1 MTRVL
6 FAGTPEFARESLAAL
21 LASGIRPLAVLTQP
35 DRPAGRG
42 KKLHASAVKTF
53 AEQHHLRVL
62 QPESLRP
69 VQVIHELVALDAD
82 LIIVA
87 AYGLLLPQSVL
98 DIPRVACVNV
108 HASLLPRWRGAAPI
122 QAAILAGDEQT
133 GISLMQMEAGL
144 DTGPVYATS
153 SIDIGALETA
163 GELHDRLA
171 RLGGE
176 LLVQKLASI
185 VSGACVAKKQNASDA
200 TYAAKIK
207 SVDAELN
214 WQQTA
219 VELQRTVRAYN
230 PVPGAWTT
238 LQGERLK
245 CWRAEAIDGNGEVP
259 GSIVGAGAE
268 GILVAC
274 GEGLLRITELQRP
287 GRKRVSAAEMAG
299 QLDLDQAQVG
309 QRMNGIG

>member
-1 MTRVL
+1 MTRVV
-6 FAGTPEFARESLAAL
+6 FAGTPEFARESLTAL

-42 KKLHASAVKTF
+42 KKLQASAVRKF
-53 AEQHHLRVL
+53 AGQHGLRVL
-62 QPESLRP
+62 QPASLRP
-69 VQVIHELVALDAD
+69 AQVVDELIAIDAD
-82 LIIVA
+82 LFIVA

-98 DIPRVACVNV
+98 DIPRIACINV

-122 QAAILAGDEQT
+122 QAAILAGDDKT

-144 DTGPVYATS
+144 DTGPVYAAS
-153 SIDIGALETA
+153 SIDIGELETA

-176 LLVQKLASI
+176 LLVQNIEAI
-185 VSGACVAKKQNASDA
+185 VSGACLAKKQNESEA
-200 TYAAKIK
+200 THAAKIK
-207 SVDAELN
+207 SADAELN

-245 CWRAEAIDGNGEVP
+245 CWRAEAIDGNGNVP
-259 GSIVGAGAE
+259 GTVVGSGVD

-274 GEGLLRITELQRP
+274 GEGILRITELQRP
-287 GRKRVSAAEMAG
+287 GRKRVNAAELAG
-299 QLDLDQAQVG
+299 QLDLDQSVFG
-309 QRMNGIG
+309 